1 VYILIGAALRRA
13 YDIVDMLHLQVNWDM
28 AISIEEVSGL
38 RSISLNGSLLMI
50 KTWVPRVP
58 AFH

>member
-1 VYILIGAALRRA
+1 LRRA